1 MAPLA
6 SETEA
11 GEELHRPVLT
21 DGELP
26 GGAAGTDVLVRPGH
40 IAWCPRMADGSP
52 EHARWH
58 AWRRHR
64 RGSPTLSRH
73 RPRRGKARSAGV
85 SRGTGRPGARATEEE
100 KGVVAWLAMQAA
112 AVLPTAKRKAAHAGW
127 TGQLT

>member
-26 GGAAGTDVLVRPGH
+26 GGAAGTDVLVRPGRT
-40 IAWCPRMADGSP
+40 AWCPQMADGSP

-58 AWRRHR
+58 AWLRRR
-64 RGSPTLSRH
+64 RGSPALSRH
-73 RPRRGKARSAGV
+73 RPRRGKARSVGV
-85 SRGTGRPGARATEEE
+85 SRGTGGPGARATEEE
-100 KGVVAWLAMQAA
+100 KGVVARLAMRAT
-112 AVLPTAKRKAAHAGW
+112 AVLPITKRKAAHAW
-127 TGQLT
+127 RTGQLT